1 MKKSVSEII
10 KQKGYS
16 AEIIPKLKLKED
28 LGLDSLDMVELIVEL
43 EEQYNIE
50 IDESDLDPAELQTL
64 GQVHDLVE
72 KYTRK

>member
-28 LGLDSLDMVELIVEL
+28 LGLDSLDIVELIVEL

-50 IDESDLDPAELQTL
+50 IDESDLDPAKLQTL